1 MLRFSLAREAKT
13 APQGSLLHQCLT
25 IIDQIVE
32 ETRTLTS
39 ALYPNILR
47 QAGLVEALRWL
58 CSLGPEFMGI
68 KVQFN
73 TSSEHEDLDS
83 DIAIFLYRAA
93 AELLT
98 NCMKHS
104 GAKSVSLSLF
114 ENGEG
119 LCMRVA
125 DDGRGFAY
133 DDGDQAGLA
142 GFGLFSIREKLL
154 YLEGR
159 LDIKTAPGAGAEITG
174 FHPILGK
181 DLGSGFQM
189 AKKNSDQKSEVTADD
204 LTARLRALKAE
215 RDLLR
220 AKVAQLEEFQRQCDA
235 EADHLRNLFNYSEDV
250 GVYRLRTNPDD
261 PIIARL
267 VYINK
272 TGRRLLGTVG
282 NRCF

>member
-1 MLRFSLAREAKT
+1 
-13 APQGSLLHQCLT
+13 
-25 IIDQIVE
+25 
-32 ETRTLTS
+32 
-39 ALYPNILR
+39 
-47 QAGLVEALRWL
+47 
-58 CSLGPEFMGI
+58 MGI

-159 LDIKTAPGAGAEITG
+159 LDIKTAPGAGAEITV
-174 FHPILGK
+174 FIP
-181 DLGSGFQM
+181 
-189 AKKNSDQKSEVTADD
+189 
-204 LTARLRALKAE
+204 
-215 RDLLR
+215 
-220 AKVAQLEEFQRQCDA
+220 
-235 EADHLRNLFNYSEDV
+235 Y
-250 GVYRLRTNPDD
+250 
-261 PIIARL
+261 
-267 VYINK
+267 
-272 TGRRLLGTVG
+272 
-282 NRCF
+282 